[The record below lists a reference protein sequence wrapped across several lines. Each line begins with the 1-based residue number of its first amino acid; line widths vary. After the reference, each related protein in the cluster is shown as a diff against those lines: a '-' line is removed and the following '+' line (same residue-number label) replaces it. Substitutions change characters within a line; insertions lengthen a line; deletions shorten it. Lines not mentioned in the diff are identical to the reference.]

1 VLGFG
6 LASPSDIVFA
16 GAGAKCPWPP
26 FEAAVDPRRRHS
38 VSEDSIG
45 GNSLIS
51 IAPDGAGTPNGL
63 SMRSDSCF
71 GVQSAEKLGELR
83 SRARLR
89 QARVSDALD
98 LACLIDCASRGLAL
112 WLWSTLRGAGQSS
125 IEVGRHRIRTLTASP
140 LHYAA
145 FTVAEIDG
153 AVAGALTGRLIP
165 LRYERGDSADL
176 PEVYAPLLEL
186 EAVAAGSWYLN
197 VVAVYPE
204 FRGQGLGSA
213 LLRKAEEIARLA
225 DAPQISLIVEEANA
239 GALKL
244 YLQTGFRESKRRPF
258 IPFPGSADRGDWI
271 LLRKDIAR

>member
-1 VLGFG
+1 
-6 LASPSDIVFA
+6 
-16 GAGAKCPWPP
+16 
-26 FEAAVDPRRRHS
+26 
-38 VSEDSIG
+38 
-45 GNSLIS
+45 LIS
-51 IAPDGAGTPNGL
+51 IAPNGAGTHNGL
-63 SMRSDSCF
+63 PARTESPF
-71 GVQSAEKLGELR
+71 GMQSPEKLGNKR
-83 SRARLR
+83 TMVRFR
-89 QARVSDALD
+89 QARESDALD

-112 WLWSTLRGAGQSS
+112 WLWSTLRTAGQSS
-125 IEVGRHRIRTLTASP
+125 IEVGRHRIRTLSASP
-140 LHYAA
+140 LHYET

-153 AVAGALTGRLIP
+153 AIAGALTGRLIP

-176 PEVYAPLLEL
+176 PDVYAPLLEL

-204 FRGQGLGSA
+204 CRGQGLGSA

-244 YLQTGFRESKRRPF
+244 YLKTGFRESKRRPF
-258 IPFPGSADRGDWI
+258 IPFPGSTDRGDWI

>member
-1 VLGFG
+1 
-6 LASPSDIVFA
+6 
-16 GAGAKCPWPP
+16 
-26 FEAAVDPRRRHS
+26 
-38 VSEDSIG
+38 
-45 GNSLIS
+45 LIS
-51 IAPDGAGTPNGL
+51 IAPHGAGTHNGL
-63 SMRSDSCF
+63 SARTDSPF
-71 GVQSAEKLGELR
+71 GMQSPGKLGNKR
-83 SRARLR
+83 TKVRFR
-89 QARVSDALD
+89 QARESDALD

-112 WLWSTLRGAGQSS
+112 WLWSTLRTAGQSS
-125 IEVGRHRIRTLTASP
+125 IEVGRHRIRTLSASP
-140 LHYAA
+140 LHYAT
-145 FTVAEIDG
+145 FTVADIDG
-153 AVAGALTGRLIP
+153 AIAGALTGRLIP
-165 LRYERGDSADL
+165 LRYERGDFADL
-176 PEVYAPLLEL
+176 PDVYAPLLEL

-204 FRGQGLGSA
+204 FRGRGLGSA

>member
-1 VLGFG
+1 
-6 LASPSDIVFA
+6 
-16 GAGAKCPWPP
+16 
-26 FEAAVDPRRRHS
+26 
-38 VSEDSIG
+38 
-45 GNSLIS
+45 LIS
-51 IAPDGAGTPNGL
+51 IAPDSAGTHNGL
-63 SMRSDSCF
+63 SARTDSPF
-71 GVQSAEKLGELR
+71 GMQSPGKLGNKR
-83 SRARLR
+83 TKVRFR
-89 QARVSDALD
+89 QARESDALD

-112 WLWSTLRGAGQSS
+112 WLWSTLRTAGQSS
-125 IEVGRHRIRTLTASP
+125 IEVGRHRIRTLSASP
-140 LHYAA
+140 LHYAT
-145 FTVAEIDG
+145 FTVADIDG
-153 AVAGALTGRLIP
+153 AIAGALTGRLIP
-165 LRYERGDSADL
+165 LRYERGDFADL
-176 PEVYAPLLEL
+176 PDVYAPLLEL

-204 FRGQGLGSA
+204 FRGRGLGSA

>member
-1 VLGFG
+1 M
-6 LASPSDIVFA
+6 
-16 GAGAKCPWPP
+16 
-26 FEAAVDPRRRHS
+26 
-38 VSEDSIG
+38 
-45 GNSLIS
+45 IS

-63 SMRSDSCF
+63 STRTDSRF
-71 GVQSAEKLGELR
+71 GVQWAGKSGDM
-83 SRARLR
+83 RANVRFR
-89 QARVSDALD
+89 QARESDALD

-112 WLWSTLRGAGQSS
+112 WLWSTLRAAGQSS

-140 LHYAA
+140 LHYAT

-153 AVAGALTGRLIP
+153 AIAGALTGRLIP
-165 LRYERGDSADL
+165 LLYERGDSADL
-176 PEVYAPLLEL
+176 PDVYAPLLEL

-213 LLRKAEEIARLA
+213 LLSKAEEIARLA

-244 YLQTGFRESKRRPF
+244 YLKSGFREWMRRPY
-258 IPFPGSADRGDWI
+258 IPFPGSTDQGDWI

>member
-1 VLGFG
+1 M
-6 LASPSDIVFA
+6 
-16 GAGAKCPWPP
+16 
-26 FEAAVDPRRRHS
+26 
-38 VSEDSIG
+38 
-45 GNSLIS
+45 IS
-51 IAPDGAGTPNGL
+51 IAPDSAGTHNGL
-63 SMRSDSCF
+63 SARTDSPF
-71 GVQSAEKLGELR
+71 GMQSPGKLGNKR
-83 SRARLR
+83 TKVRFR
-89 QARVSDALD
+89 QARESDALD

-112 WLWSTLRGAGQSS
+112 WLWSTLRTAGQSS
-125 IEVGRHRIRTLTASP
+125 IEVGRHRIRTLSASP
-140 LHYAA
+140 LHYAT
-145 FTVAEIDG
+145 FTVADIDG
-153 AVAGALTGRLIP
+153 AIAGALTGRLIP
-165 LRYERGDSADL
+165 LRYERGDFADL
-176 PEVYAPLLEL
+176 PDVYAPLLEL

-204 FRGQGLGSA
+204 FRGRGLGSA